1 MALTREQLLDESVL
15 ETAVVQ
21 LPIGEVI
28 VTEISAPDY
37 IEICELSKKD
47 GTDTVDGTMQIDM
60 RKFDPALLAFGI
72 IDVEGNRVF
81 SNDDIP
87 LLAKRSMKKFE
98 PALKK
103 LKEMSGLLR
112 DSGNESEPTLSGSI
126 SGE

>member
-1 MALTREQLLDESVL
+1 MSLSREELLDGTIL
-15 ETAVVQ
+15 ETAVVP
-21 LPIGEVI
+21 LSIGEVRVI
-28 VTEISAPDY
+28 EISAPDY

-47 GTDTVDGTMQIDM
+47 GTDVVEGTMQIDM

-72 IDVEGNRVF
+72 IDQEGNRIF
-81 SNDDIP
+81 TNEDIP

-103 LKEMSGLLR
+103 LKEMSGLIA
-112 DSGNESEPTLSGSI
+112 DSGNASEPTLSGST

>member
-1 MALTREQLLDESVL
+1 MGLSRQELLDGSVL
-15 ETAVVQ
+15 ETAVVS

-47 GTDTVDGTMQIDM
+47 GTDVVDGSMQIDM

-72 IDVEGNRVF
+72 IDEEGNRIF
-81 SNDDIP
+81 TNDDSP

-112 DSGNESEPTLSGSI
+112 DSGNESEPTLSGST